1 MAENF
6 DFEQV
11 KDVNLK
17 REYSF
22 TSHIT
27 LFENCAEQ
35 YRFFKELE
43 FQPIRAGAQLFGTLV
58 HQTIEDVHKAV
69 LRGEPHLVT
78 EDQIKGWFDTN
89 YHYLS
94 KRERQYLAPPSL
106 RAAHGH
112 VERYVDRERKNF
124 DRLKEAEVDISLVKD
139 SYILKGSVDLIRGEN
154 GTVELIDFKSER
166 KPDMEKDRSRLRQ
179 YQRQLEVYAHLVEER
194 TGEKVSKTHLYYTG
208 EQDSNPFISFEKDG
222 KAIGKTIASF
232 DAVVDRIEGR
242 DYAIKERPAKLC
254 ENCDMR
260 AYCDMKNWNFK
271 AGGA

>member
-1 MAENF
+1 M
-6 DFEQV
+6 
-11 KDVNLK
+11 
-17 REYSF
+17 
-22 TSHIT
+22 
-27 LFENCAEQ
+27 
-35 YRFFKELE
+35 
-43 FQPIRAGAQLFGTLV
+43 
-58 HQTIEDVHKAV
+58 
-69 LRGEPHLVT
+69 
-78 EDQIKGWFDTN
+78 
-89 YHYLS
+89 
-94 KRERQYLAPPSL
+94 APPSL

-112 VERYVDRERKNF
+112 VERYVDREHKNF

-139 SYILKGSVDLIRGEN
+139 SYILKGSVDLIRGED

-166 KPDMEKDRSRLRQ
+166 KPDLEKSQERLRQ

-194 TGEKVSKTHLYYTG
+194 TGETVSKTHLYYTG

-222 KAIGKTIASF
+222 KAIGKTISSF
-232 DAVVDRIEGR
+232 DAVVNRIEGR